1 VEGQN
6 ERHFCLITTMV
17 AFQYV
22 LTSTI
27 AIASQMHNN
36 TPLQDQKDY
45 AFILL
50 FLFVKNKVISYIADQ
65 DDLLENFTKS
75 FQDQEQCLNIV
86 FVGQVPN
93 FQLLNL
99 CST

>member
-17 AFQYV
+17 AFQYA

-27 AIASQMHNN
+27 AIAFQTHSN

-45 AFILL
+45 AFVIL
-50 FLFVKNKVISYIADQ
+50 FLFVKTKIISYIAYQ
-65 DDLLENFTKS
+65 DDFLENFTNF

-86 FVGQVPN
+86 FVEQVPN

-99 CST
+99 CSM

>member
-1 VEGQN
+1 
-6 ERHFCLITTMV
+6 MV

-27 AIASQMHNN
+27 AIPFQTHSNN
-36 TPLQDQKDY
+36 PLQDQKDY
-45 AFILL
+45 AFIIL
-50 FLFVKNKVISYIADQ
+50 FLFVKNKIISYIANQ

-86 FVGQVPN
+86 FVEQVPN

>member
-27 AIASQMHNN
+27 AIAFQTHSN
-36 TPLQDQKDY
+36 TPLQDQKDC
-45 AFILL
+45 AFGILV
-50 FLFVKNKVISYIADQ
+50 LFVKNKTIS
-65 DDLLENFTKS
+65 
-75 FQDQEQCLNIV
+75 
-86 FVGQVPN
+86 
-93 FQLLNL
+93 
-99 CST
+99 

>member
-1 VEGQN
+1 VEGQD
-6 ERHFCLITTMV
+6 ERYFCLITTMV

-27 AIASQMHNN
+27 AIPSVTTPPSKIKRIMHF
-36 TPLQDQKDY
+36 Y
-45 AFILL
+45 SYF
-50 FLFVKNKVISYIADQ
+50 FKNKIISYITYQ
-65 DDLLENFTKS
+65 DDLLENFTKY
-75 FQDQEQCLNIV
+75 FQDREQCLNIL
-86 FVGQVPN
+86 FVEQGPN